1 MREGFLKVFMMY
13 RYILNKCEDMV
24 FDTLTHEE
32 IFPDKICLLL
42 NAKPMEVQK
51 LFGSVSIPEKN
62 FEELNIEEFR
72 IIMEAVK
79 KRTER
84 RKKELEINKEAK

>member
-1 MREGFLKVFMMY
+1 MREGFLKVFMMD

-24 FDTLTHEE
+24 FDTLTHKE

-51 LFGSVSIPEKN
+51 LEATVSRLLDMNIKLSKQLTEIKN
-62 FEELNIEEFR
+62 KQTL
-72 IIMEAVK
+72 
-79 KRTER
+79 
-84 RKKELEINKEAK
+84 